1 MHIATVDARYCPL
14 CDTPVAAPRCEVHR
28 VPTLH
33 PDGPRGPVERLEVG
47 TELVGRYRIDG
58 LLQQGGMG
66 VLLEATRLS
75 DLRRIVIKVLKGQ
88 RLKDRANMRRFYQEA
103 RVARS
108 LDHDNIV
115 TILEFGVDEATRSPF
130 LAMELIVGRTLKEL
144 VAREG
149 ALAERRTARLFAQI
163 CRALALAHSKGILH
177 RDLKPSNI
185 MVRPGLHTP
194 EEVKVLDFGL
204 AKIVDDDDIAP
215 LTQPGKTVGTP
226 AFMSPEQV
234 TQRPQDFRSDLYGL
248 GCMLYATLVGGPPF
262 FGDGLVAVMRMQ
274 ISSPTPS
281 LPDVLSD
288 GSPPSE
294 GLIRL
299 YRSLMQKDPDDRP
312 ASTDE
317 VADIFD
323 TLAGPVAAAPADP
336 GPTLPREAALIDGV
350 PATLVDARG
359 IPDTD
364 PSIDVPQLVSIEAE
378 IGTDSHTDIS
388 EDSLDAQTAVDAV
401 RLDSDLG
408 TDSETPVQTT
418 QVPQLPD
425 ADSSDDLLTTV
436 LPQGLDDASDP
447 SQPFADQEDGP
458 VLGQSL
464 LVARPVSEIDA
475 RTTVPLEPRY
485 SSNRGEITVE
495 PVPEGALMEPPRT
508 LDPAEH
514 APPEQRRSDQRAIMI
529 AALAVAAVLVG
540 LAAATAW
547 QPGSGPAQ
555 PASPP
560 PQLVSPQ
567 NGPVVRPQAQ
577 PRPTGRGIRLKTRPD
592 GAQVRVDGELRGTTP
607 LWLPRPQAGKTVQV
621 DLRKE
626 GYESHALRLGAEG
639 ATVME
644 VELKAKP

>member
-14 CDTPVAAPRCEVHR
+14 CDTPVDAPRCEVHR

-33 PDGPRGPVERLEVG
+33 PDGPHGPVERLEVG

-58 LLQQGGMG
+58 LLRQGGMG

-88 RLKDRANMRRFYQEA
+88 RLKDRASMRRFYQEA

-108 LDHDNIV
+108 LDHENIV
-115 TILEFGVDEATRSPF
+115 KILEFGVDEATRAPF

-149 ALAERRTARLFAQI
+149 ALAERRTALIFAQI

-185 MVRPGLHTP
+185 MVRPGLHVP

-204 AKIVDDDDIAP
+204 AKIVDDDQIAP

-248 GCMLYATLVGGPPF
+248 GCVLYATLVGGPPF

-274 ISSPTPS
+274 ITSPAPK

-288 GSPPSE
+288 GSPPSG

-299 YRSLMQKDPDDRP
+299 YSALMQKDPKQRP
-312 ASTDE
+312 SSTDE
-317 VADIFD
+317 VVEIFES
-323 TLAGPVAAAPADP
+323 LAGPNSVPADP
-336 GPTLPREAALIDGV
+336 GVTLPREAALLDSV
-350 PATLVDARG
+350 PATLIDAPG
-359 IPDTD
+359 IPDTE
-364 PSIDVPQLVSIEAE
+364 PSIDVPQLVSIDAE

-388 EDSLDAQTAVDAV
+388 EDSLDAQTAVDAM
-401 RLDSDLG
+401 RIETSDLG
-408 TDSETPVQTT
+408 TDSETPVQTI
-418 QVPQLPD
+418 QAPNLPD
-425 ADSSDDLLTTV
+425 AESSDDFLTTV

-464 LVARPVSEIDA
+464 LVARPRSALDG
-475 RTTVPLEPRY
+475 RDTLPLEPRY
-485 SSNRGEITVE
+485 SSGRSEVITVE
-495 PVPEGALMEPPRT
+495 PVAVPPEPLRSP
-508 LDPAEH
+508 DPAERV
-514 APPEQRRSDQRAIMI
+514 PEQRRSDQRTLMI
-529 AALAVAAVLVG
+529 GALTVAALLVG
-540 LAAATAW
+540 LAAASAW
-547 QPGSGPAQ
+547 RPGQ
-555 PASPP
+555 EESPP
-560 PQLVSPQ
+560 ALAPATDSP
-567 NGPVVRPQAQ
+567 VIRPQAQ
-577 PRPTGRGIRLKTRPD
+577 PRPTDRGIRLQTRPD
-592 GAQVRVDGELRGTTP
+592 GAQVRVDGKVRGTTP
-607 LWLPRPQAGKTVQV
+607 LWLPRPESGNTVQV
-621 DLRKE
+621 DLIKE
-626 GYESHALRLGAEG
+626 GYERHALRLGAEG